1 MILLVALR
9 HESCLDS
16 CNLVI
21 VHLAESSL
29 YIKVTSADTA
39 VTSTIVVTAIGDRN
53 AALLMSASNTQT
65 NGLMTHLSWISSG
78 LPTILTVKTA
88 TRPSIALCPSGATL
102 R

>member
-21 VHLAESSL
+21 VHPAESSL
-29 YIKVTSADTA
+29 YIKVTSADAA

-53 AALLMSASNTQT
+53 AALVMSALDTQT
-65 NGLMTHLSWISSG
+65 DSLVTHLS
-78 LPTILTVKTA
+78 
-88 TRPSIALCPSGATL
+88 
-102 R
+102 